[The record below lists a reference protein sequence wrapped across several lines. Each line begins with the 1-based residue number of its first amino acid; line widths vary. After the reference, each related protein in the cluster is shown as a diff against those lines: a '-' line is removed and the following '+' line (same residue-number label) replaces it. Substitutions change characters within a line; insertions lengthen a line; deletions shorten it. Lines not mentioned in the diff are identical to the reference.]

1 MTDAVF
7 NVAKGRGVQLAKNV
21 EDNDPVAAVL
31 RVFAVVSTDTDA
43 TFIDADTMT
52 SVWALGNTLEATNS
66 GYDNISCDETQI
78 TINLDDT
85 GDLQDVILLDQTFT
99 SILTGDDWTHLI
111 VAYDLD
117 GTDTDTTTI
126 PLSLHAFIVSPNG
139 GNIVADFPTTGFFRA
154 S

>member
-21 EDNDPVAAVL
+21 EDNDPAAAVL
-31 RVFAVVSTDTDA
+31 RVFAVESTDTDA

-52 SVWALGNTLEATNS
+52 AVWALANTLEVTNS
-66 GYDNISCDETQI
+66 GYANISCDETQI
-78 TINLDDT
+78 TITLDDS
-85 GDLQDVILLDQTFT
+85 GDFHDAILADQTFT
-99 SILTGDDWTHLI
+99 SIVAGDDWTHLI

-117 GTDTDTTTI
+117 GSDTDGTTI
-126 PLSLHAFIVSPNG
+126 PLSLHAFVVSPNG
-139 GNIVADFPTTGFFRA
+139 GNIVADFPATGFFRA